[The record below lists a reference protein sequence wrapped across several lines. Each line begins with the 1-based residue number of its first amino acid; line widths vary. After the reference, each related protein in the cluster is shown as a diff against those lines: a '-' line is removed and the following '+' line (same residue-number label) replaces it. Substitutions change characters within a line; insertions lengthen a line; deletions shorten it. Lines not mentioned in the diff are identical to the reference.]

1 MISPHNWKQP
11 SAHQLENEEVNCEIV
26 IEYFYLHSKEMSY
39 MPCEVQK
46 TLKYLLS
53 IKRGLSENAKYC
65 VNYMLFC
72 DVHKVIFT
80 NVITHN
86 YTVV

>member
-11 SAHQLENEEVNCEIV
+11 SARQLENEEVNCKTGIG
-26 IEYFYLHSKEMSY
+26 YFYLRSKEMSY

-65 VNYMLFC
+65 VNCMLFC

-86 YTVV
+86 SIVV